1 MHDTVCFTYQNSE
14 SKVIIPRYWS
24 SEHATVGSIDLY
36 EFRFISVQPS
46 LGAGNVG
53 QLSVDILLAS
63 MQPKMVA
70 AIQHPSLLPAV
81 GSDPLVIDSDRLMTA
96 CEG

>member
-1 MHDTVCFTYQNSE
+1 M
-14 SKVIIPRYWS
+14 
-24 SEHATVGSIDLY
+24 IDLY

-46 LGAGNVG
+46 LGVGNVG

-70 AIQHPSLLPAV
+70 AIEHPSLLPAV